1 MTKKKEAATAVKAD
15 APLAQLI
22 LDCGKDKY
30 RMVSLATRW
39 AIEVQK
45 RESHT
50 SHQPEALVSMAL
62 KEILMG
68 AVSMEDIEK
77 LPSAPKLEKRLEIAP
92 VISEDLAKRIAEED
106 ARAEKTASKSKKDD
120 EPLEDEEEEEDEKK

>member
-1 MTKKKEAATAVKAD
+1 VTKKKEALTVNPE

-39 AIEVQK
+39 AVEVQK
-45 RESHT
+45 RESQT
-50 SHQPEALVSMAL
+50 AHQPEVLVAMAL
-62 KEILMG
+62 KEILTG
-68 AVSMEDIEK
+68 KVAMEDVEK
-77 LPSAPKLEKRLEIAP
+77 LPPAPKLEKKLEVAP

-106 ARAEKTASKSKKDD
+106 ARAEKAAKNKKDE
-120 EPLEDEEEEEDEKK
+120 EPLPEEEEEEE

>member
-1 MTKKKEAATAVKAD
+1 MTKKKEATTAVNAD

-39 AIEVQK
+39 AVEVQK
-45 RESHT
+45 RESQT
-50 SHQPEALVSMAL
+50 AHQPEVLVGMAL
-62 KEILMG
+62 KEILTG
-68 AVSMEDIEK
+68 KVSMEDIEK
-77 LPSAPKLEKRLEIAP
+77 LPPAPKLEKKLEIAP

-106 ARAEKTASKSKKDD
+106 ARAEKTAKNKKDE
-120 EPLEDEEEEEDEKK
+120 EPLEDEEEEE